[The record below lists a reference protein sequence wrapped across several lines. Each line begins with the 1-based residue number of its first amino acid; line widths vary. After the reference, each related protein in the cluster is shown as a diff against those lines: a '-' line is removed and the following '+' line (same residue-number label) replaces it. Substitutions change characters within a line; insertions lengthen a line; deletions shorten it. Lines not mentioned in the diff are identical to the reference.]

1 MKTLTSVA
9 KTTGII
15 VAALVTGGAIGFAC
29 DKVGVSTT
37 SAVAIIAAGIG
48 AVAYGNKNKRKLEI
62 IK

>member
-48 AVAYGNKNKRKLEI
+48 AVAYGNKNKRKYEI

>member
-1 MKTLTSVA
+1 MKALTSVA
-9 KTTGII
+9 KTAGIV

-48 AVAYGNKNKRKLEI
+48 AVAYGNKNKRHLEI